1 METIP
6 RPRPKFMVIGD
17 SLAQGCRSLS
27 IKSDY
32 CAQSWGARIAAA
44 QKWEFITPDFPREVL
59 YDLEKEIRLLDT
71 LSLSLDKLTFS
82 NAVSRIRANL
92 RAWLD
97 QPGGSQHL
105 CFDNLGLTGATIY
118 DLYTRTSANSA
129 QYIQQATSGPGGPN
143 AALRLETLGLLHI
156 SLNARFTLNPG
167 QSADFADFTPLDW
180 VKHREPEILAVQ
192 IGHNHGL
199 FSVGFSAEDKGI
211 ANGHPVHGGYFD
223 QWERLAAAL
232 AALPGTVRTILVT
245 LLPKVGATGNL
256 KPRGDERLNGYAP
269 FYEPVLSTRTTV
281 FLGPRLRQIDHEIQQ
296 VNQKIR
302 SILINAARATG
313 EPAREKRLVFLD
325 TWELLD
331 KRDYKNS
338 LQKRRRIQVD
348 DGVAIDNRYLDGQ
361 PQIVL
366 GALFKLKLI
375 AGGFLSVD
383 GMHPSGCG
391 YAVVASEAMK
401 LLRLEHEVDDLLKL
415 AFQQDTLLSRYPG
428 ELDALVRI
436 LAILRTL
443 QHAGQFTHAPTG
455 PLTEDSNLADILR
468 VMKSAFQPH

>member
-1 METIP
+1 MATIP

-27 IKSDY
+27 VNADY

-92 RAWLD
+92 RDWLD

-105 CFDNLGLTGATIY
+105 CFDNLGLTGAAIH

-129 QYIQQATSGPGGPN
+129 EHIRQVTSGPGGPN
-143 AALRLETLGLLHI
+143 TAIRLETLGDLHI
-156 SLNARFTLNPG
+156 SLNARFTLNPA
-167 QSADFADFTPLDW
+167 QRADFADFTPLDW

-211 ANGHPVHGGYFD
+211 TKHDPVHGGYFD
-223 QWERLAAAL
+223 QWKKLADGL
-232 AALPGTVRTILVT
+232 AALPDTVQTILVT

-256 KPRGDERLNGYAP
+256 KPRGDERVDGYAP
-269 FYEPVLSTRTTV
+269 FYEPVLSTHTTV
-281 FLGPRLRQIDHEIQQ
+281 FLGPRLREIDREIQQ
-296 VNQKIR
+296 VNRKIQD
-302 SILINAARATG
+302 ILTNAAKAPG
-313 EPAREKRLVFLD
+313 NPVREKRLVFLD
-325 TWELLD
+325 SWEVLD
-331 KRDYKNS
+331 KRDYKNT
-338 LQKRRRIQVD
+338 LQKTRRIQVD
-348 DGVAIDNRYLDGQ
+348 KGVTIDNRYLDGQ
-361 PQIVL
+361 PQIAL

-391 YAVVASEAMK
+391 YAVFASEAMK
-401 LLRLEHEVDDLLKL
+401 LLKLQHSVADLLRV
-415 AFQQDTLLSRYPG
+415 AFQQDTLLSKYPG

-443 QHAGQFTHAPTG
+443 QHTGQFTHAPAG
-455 PLTEDSNLADILR
+455 PLTNDSNLADVLR
-468 VMKSAFQPH
+468 VMKAAFQP

>member
-1 METIP
+1 
-6 RPRPKFMVIGD
+6 MVIGD

-27 IKSDY
+27 VKSDY
-32 CAQSWGARIAAA
+32 CAQSWGARVAAA
-44 QKWEFITPDFPREVL
+44 QNWEFITPDFPREVL

-92 RAWLD
+92 RNWLD
-97 QPGGSQHL
+97 QPGGSRHL

-118 DLYTRTSANSA
+118 DLYSRTSASSA
-129 QYIQQATSGPGGPN
+129 KYIEQATSGPGGPN

-156 SLNARFTLNPG
+156 SLNARFTLNPS
-167 QSADFADFTPLDW
+167 QRAEFMDFTPLDW
-180 VKHREPEILAVQ
+180 VKQREPEILAVQ

-211 ANGHPVHGGYFD
+211 TSGDPVHGEYFD
-223 QWERLAAAL
+223 QWKKLADGL
-232 AALPGTVRTILVT
+232 AALPETVRTILVT

-256 KPRGDERLNGYAP
+256 KPRGDERVNGYAP
-269 FYEPVLSTRTTV
+269 FYEPVVSTRTTV

-296 VNQKIR
+296 INQKIR
-302 SILINAARATG
+302 SILINAAKATN
-313 EPAREKRLVFLD
+313 EPSREKRLIFLD
-325 TWELLD
+325 TWEVLD

-338 LQKRRRIQVD
+338 LQKTRRIQVD

-361 PQIVL
+361 PQIAL

-401 LLRLEHEVDDLLKL
+401 QLGLQHEAANLLRL
-415 AFQQDTLLSRYPG
+415 AFQQDSLLSRYPG

-468 VMKSAFQPH
+468 VMKSAFHPH